1 MYSKEILQANFFCFF
16 HSLYYLC
23 GIKQNLTQYNTMNVN
38 FQHIWDNLVE
48 LSLTYGIKL
57 ILAIV
62 GLIVGFWLIKK
73 IIRLTEIMM
82 EKRNVDLS
90 LRNFLKSLINIILK
104 ILLILS
110 VLQMAGVETTSFI
123 AMLGAAGLAIGMAL
137 QGSLSNFAG
146 GVLILLFKPY
156 KVGDLIEAQGYTG
169 VVSDIHIFTTKLTT
183 AQGLTIYIPNSSL
196 SNGNIVNHNVM
207 GRKRVDI
214 EFGIDYSAD
223 IDVAKRVLTEVAAS
237 APGALKD
244 PAPACVV
251 SALGDNS
258 VSIKQSTYCDPK
270 DYWAIYYHNMENGK
284 KALEKAGVN
293 IPFPQLEV
301 TMKNQTSN

>member
-1 MYSKEILQANFFCFF
+1 MNINV
-16 HSLYYLC
+16 
-23 GIKQNLTQYNTMNVN
+23 QN
-38 FQHIWDNLVE
+38 IWDKLVD
-48 LSLTYGIKL
+48 LSLSYGPKL
-57 ILAIV
+57 LLAIV
-62 GLIVGFWLIKK
+62 VLITGFWIIKK
-73 IIRLTEIMM
+73 LLRLTEKLM
-82 EKRNVDLS
+82 EKRNVEQS
-90 LRNFLKSLINIILK
+90 LRNFLKTLINIILK
-104 ILLILS
+104 VLLLIS

-169 VVSDIHIFTTKLTT
+169 VVSDIQIFSTKLTT
-183 AQGLTIYIPNSSL
+183 AQGLTIIIPNSSL
-196 SNGNIVNHNVM
+196 SNGNIVNHNVA

-223 IDVAKRVLTEVAAS
+223 IDLAKKILTEVAAS

-244 PAPACVV
+244 PAPSCVV

-258 VSIKQSTYCDPK
+258 VSIKQLTYCEPK
-270 DYWAIYYHNMENGK
+270 DYWTVYFHNMENGK
-284 KALEKAGVN
+284 KQLEKAGVN

-301 TMKNQTSN
+301 KLKQ

>member
-1 MYSKEILQANFFCFF
+1 MEKKYDGQIFF
-16 HSLYYLC
+16 
-23 GIKQNLTQYNTMNVN
+23 
-38 FQHIWDNLVE
+38 
-48 LSLTYGIKL
+48 
-57 ILAIV
+57 A
-62 GLIVGFWLIKK
+62 
-73 IIRLTEIMM
+73 IRLTCIIFATTKKTTIMDINVHAIWDKIMDKALSYGPKLLLAIALLVGGFWVIKKLLRLTEKLM
-82 EKRNVDLS
+82 EKRNVELS
-90 LRNFLKSLINIILK
+90 LRNFLKTLINIILK
-104 ILLILS
+104 VLLIIS

-156 KVGDLIEAQGYTG
+156 KVGDMIEAQGFKG
-169 VVSDIHIFTTKLTT
+169 VVDDIHIFTTKLTT
-183 AQGLTIYIPNSSL
+183 AQGLTIFIPNSSL
-196 SNGNIVNHNVM
+196 SNGNIVNHNVI
-207 GRKRVDI
+207 GHRRVDI

-223 IDVAKRVLTEVAAS
+223 IDLAKKVLLEVAAS

-244 PAPACVV
+244 PAPKCVV

-258 VSIKQSTYCDPK
+258 VSIKQMTYCNPL
-270 DYWAIYYHNMENGK
+270 DYGDVYFYNIEYGK

-301 TMKNQTSN
+301 SIKNNNTTNQ